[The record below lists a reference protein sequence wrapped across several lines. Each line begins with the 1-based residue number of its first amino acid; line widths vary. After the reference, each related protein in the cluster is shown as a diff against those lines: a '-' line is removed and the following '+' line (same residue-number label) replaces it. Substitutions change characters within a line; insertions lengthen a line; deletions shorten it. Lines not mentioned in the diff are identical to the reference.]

1 MHNFSVQLVNN
12 DHTPLDSPLTDKVT
26 ITVIRPMVPAPGTRY
41 QNASARMPMPAG
53 AEKQAVTV
61 DLNAKNVAFDKNSI
75 TVPAGARVTMN
86 FDNQESIPHN
96 FALYD
101 SPQAQKAIFV
111 GEVIT
116 GPRTIVYTFDA
127 PTEPGNYFFRC
138 DIHPMTMTG
147 QFIVQ

>member
-1 MHNFSVQLVNN
+1 
-12 DHTPLDSPLTDKVT
+12 
-26 ITVIRPMVPAPGTRY
+26 MVSMPGPKY
-41 QNASARMPMPAG
+41 QNASAEMPAE
-53 AEKQAVTV
+53 AETQIVTV
-61 DLNAKNVAFDKNSI
+61 DLIARNVAFDKSSI

-101 SPQAQKAIFV
+101 SPQAQNAIFV

-127 PTEPGNYFFRC
+127 PTEPGTYFFRC
-138 DIHPMTMTG
+138 DIHPRTMTG
-147 QFIVQ
+147 QFIVE